1 MYRTSFFT
9 VHSFIFHFY
18 CTFAPRNRICALSIM
33 SRLLTSFMGKLF
45 GCSAFNKQT
54 NQEADTMDKSV
65 MTEQE
70 FEQLV
75 ERMRP
80 RLMQMG
86 REFFGS
92 DTEAEEVVQETWL
105 RAWNVRDRVE
115 LTDAY
120 ILRIARNCCVSMW
133 RGQRTVV
140 ELADHENAVATE
152 VTPQEEM
159 EEQENSEWLQSRL
172 QRLPKAER
180 EVWQLFYDEGLTVE
194 EIAETRGTTVGTV
207 RKTIS
212 NVRSA
217 LRKDI
222 RRRFF
227 DLRHLILFTVIALVT
242 GLAVAS
248 IVSPTGIVR
257 SAVERVFG
265 IPEDTTIYETP
276 EIMASYHGDVEALY
290 RHIAF
295 EMHYPES
302 AIADSVQGR
311 VIISF
316 VVEKDGRLTNF
327 EVQRSPDER
336 LSDEAIRV
344 VRLTEPWIPAKN
356 KGRHVRCRFSM
367 PIMFRLK

>member
-1 MYRTSFFT
+1 
-9 VHSFIFHFY
+9 
-18 CTFAPRNRICALSIM
+18 
-33 SRLLTSFMGKLF
+33 MGKLL
-45 GCSAFNKQT
+45 GRSALFRQT
-54 NQEADTMDKSV
+54 NPKTQMMDKSV

-70 FEQLV
+70 FEQKV
-75 ERMRP
+75 KGMRP

-133 RGQRTVV
+133 RGQRAQV
-140 ELADHENAVATE
+140 ELADEHSAVTE
-152 VTPQEEM
+152 VTPQEEV

-180 EVWQLFYDEGLTVE
+180 EVWNLFYDEGLTLE
-194 EIAETRGTTVGTV
+194 EIAEERGTSVATI

-212 NVRSA
+212 NVRNR

-222 RRRFF
+222 RRHFIG
-227 DLRHLILFTVIALVT
+227 LRHLLLFVLIALST
-242 GLAVAS
+242 GIAIAV
-248 IVSPTGIVR
+248 IVSPPGRVR
-257 SAVERVFG
+257 GVIQKVLRLPA
-265 IPEDTTIYETP
+265 DTTIYDNVEV
-276 EIMASYHGDVEALY
+276 MATYRGDIDALY

-302 AIADSVQGR
+302 ALADSVQGR
-311 VIISF
+311 VFVRF
-316 VVEKDGRLTNF
+316 VVETDGRLTNF
-327 EVQRSPDER
+327 EVVRTPDER
-336 LSDEAIRV
+336 LSAEAIRV
-344 VRLTEPWIPAKN
+344 IKLTEPWVPAKN
-356 KGRHVRCRFSM
+356 RGQNVRCHFVM
-367 PIMFRLK
+367 PVLFWLK

>member
-1 MYRTSFFT
+1 
-9 VHSFIFHFY
+9 
-18 CTFAPRNRICALSIM
+18 M
-33 SRLLTSFMGKLF
+33 SRLLTSFIGKFF
-45 GCSAFNKQT
+45 GRSALNKQKDH
-54 NQEADTMDKSV
+54 EVESMYKSR
-65 MTEQE
+65 MTEME
-70 FEQLV
+70 FEQM
-75 ERMRP
+75 ENRMRP
-80 RLMQMG
+80 RIMQMG

-120 ILRIARNCCVSMW
+120 VLRIARNCCVSMW
-133 RGQRTVV
+133 RGQRIVV
-140 ELADHENAVATE
+140 ELADEESAVATE

-159 EEQENSEWLQSRL
+159 EERENSEWLQSRL

-180 EVWQLFYDEGLTVE
+180 EVWQLFYDNGLTVE
-194 EIAETRGTTVGTV
+194 EIAQTRGITVGTV

-212 NVRSA
+212 NVRNS
-217 LRKDI
+217 LRKDL

-227 DLRHLILFTVIALVT
+227 DLRHLIMFIVIALVM
-242 GLAVAS
+242 GFAVTS
-248 IVSPTGIVR
+248 IISPTGIVR
-257 SAVERVFG
+257 GAVERMFG
-265 IPEDTTIYETP
+265 KKEDTTIYETP
-276 EIMASYHGDVEALY
+276 EIMASYHGDVYALY

-311 VIISF
+311 VVISF
-316 VVEKDGRLTNF
+316 VVERDGCLTNF
-327 EVQRSPDER
+327 EVIRTPDNR
-336 LSDEAIRV
+336 LSNEAIRV

-356 KGRHVRCRFSM
+356 KGRDVRSRFSM

>member
-1 MYRTSFFT
+1 
-9 VHSFIFHFY
+9 
-18 CTFAPRNRICALSIM
+18 M
-33 SRLLTSFMGKLF
+33 SRLLTSFIGKLF
-45 GCSAFNKQT
+45 GRSALYGQKD
-54 NQEADTMDKSV
+54 QEVVSLDKSRL
-65 MTEQE
+65 TEMK
-70 FEQLV
+70 FEQIEKRL
-75 ERMRP
+75 RP
-80 RLMQMG
+80 RIMQMG

-92 DTEAEEVVQETWL
+92 DTEAEEIMQETWL

-133 RGQRTVV
+133 RGQRTQV
-140 ELADHENAVATE
+140 ELNDEESAIVTE
-152 VTPQEEM
+152 VTPQEEA
-159 EEQENSEWLQSRL
+159 EERENSEWLQSRIK
-172 QRLPKAER
+172 RLPKAER

-194 EIAETRGTTVGTV
+194 EIAETRGITVGTV
-207 RKTIS
+207 RKNIS

-217 LRKDI
+217 LRKDL

-227 DLRHLILFTVIALVT
+227 DLRHLIMFTVIALVT

-248 IVSPTGIVR
+248 IVSPTGVVR
-257 SAVERVFG
+257 GAVERMLG
-265 IPEDTTIYETP
+265 IPEDTTIYNVVEVMP
-276 EIMASYHGDVEALY
+276 SYHGDVNALY

-311 VIISF
+311 VVISF

-356 KGRHVRCRFSM
+356 KGRDVRCRFSM